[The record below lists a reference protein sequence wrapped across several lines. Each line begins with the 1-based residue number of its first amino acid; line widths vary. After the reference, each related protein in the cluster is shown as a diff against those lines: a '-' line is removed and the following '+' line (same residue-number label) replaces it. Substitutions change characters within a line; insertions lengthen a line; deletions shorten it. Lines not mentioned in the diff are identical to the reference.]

1 MTLIQKYV
9 VARVG
14 WHKSLD
20 ALAEAEKELFV
31 PGIEVRWEHG
41 DHWRSGEVLEHSPG
55 ILDSG
60 RVRVLGRAGKK
71 QWVRCP
77 AVLLEYLV
85 VKKACNP
92 RRMSYLRTN
101 TAMSPKDPFGA

>member
-60 RVRVLGRAGKK
+60 RVRVLGRGGKK
-71 QWVRCP
+71 QWVRCS
-77 AVLLEYLV
+77 AVLLEYLI
-85 VKKACNP
+85 VKKVV
-92 RRMSYLRTN
+92 THVE
-101 TAMSPKDPFGA
+101 